1 MTSWIDNEININSF
15 KDIRLGKRFKK
26 LFQCLS
32 ERVGDS
38 IPIACQDWA
47 SVKGAYRFF
56 SNPNSNIEGVLGGH
70 YSATKA
76 RCNEIDGSILV
87 LHDTTEIAYNRSK
100 SEGIGSHRIYSN
112 KRGFYSSDKEVH
124 KCGIYMHP
132 SLTLTTEGLP
142 LGLANNIFW
151 SRKNFK
157 NSREVQKKKNY
168 SRIPISEKESYCW
181 IQGLE
186 SSNKLLEN
194 LEKLIH
200 IADREADIYEFFHTA
215 ISQNSHF
222 LVRSKSN
229 RKTSDN
235 EFEKIFEV
243 MNSS

>member
-1 MTSWIDNEININSF
+1 M
-15 KDIRLGKRFKK
+15 
-26 LFQCLS
+26 
-32 ERVGDS
+32 
-38 IPIACQDWA
+38 
-47 SVKGAYRFF
+47 
-56 SNPNSNIEGVLGGH
+56 GGH

-186 SSNKLLEN
+186 SSNKLLAN
-194 LEKLIH
+194 PEKLIH

-243 MNSS
+243 MNSSKVKGNYEIKYRDNNGEDVIAKLELKFETMRIRPSDGVKKIFFLNWM